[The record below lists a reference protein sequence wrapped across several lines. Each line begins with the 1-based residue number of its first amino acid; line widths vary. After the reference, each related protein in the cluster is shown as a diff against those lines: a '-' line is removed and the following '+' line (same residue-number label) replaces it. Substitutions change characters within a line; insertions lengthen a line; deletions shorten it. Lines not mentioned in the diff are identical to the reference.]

1 MEKSAFLD
9 LKDQIITLSVIFI
22 QEVGSIIGKKGD
34 NVKRYREEVS
44 LQPRFLCPLAY
55 FLMLSLTFSAMVVYM
70 VIS

>member
-44 LQPRFLCPLAY
+44 LQSRFLCLLAY
-55 FLMLSLTFSAMVVYM
+55 FLMLSLTFTAMVVYG
-70 VIS
+70 